1 MKNWTLS
8 TLEQIF
14 SFIQHTLRSW
24 DFSSTSW
31 LLRFLLDN
39 IRKFRRK
46 ILICVSSSFKVWS
59 CQVAVVWVLPVILLH
74 SHHLNNVRRKRR
86 RRHETDT
93 LTPALT
99 LVTIILSVPGLVNFV
114 AEIALFQPTLLM
126 HRLATLCLNLA
137 STCKII
143 FYLSCDKHLR
153 SDLLCSNDRILVRS

>member
-1 MKNWTLS
+1 M
-8 TLEQIF
+8 
-14 SFIQHTLRSW
+14 
-24 DFSSTSW
+24 
-31 LLRFLLDN
+31 
-39 IRKFRRK
+39 
-46 ILICVSSSFKVWS
+46 VWI
-59 CQVAVVWVLPVILLH
+59 LPVILLH
-74 SHHLNNVRRKRR
+74 SHHLNSVRRKRR

-137 STCKII
+137 STCKIV